1 LLSAALNIQKVA
13 GLARRVHDSATLQE
27 KLEKLI
33 AVQPKPSGQK
43 RTLTRHVPTRWNSD
57 LACLASHVELETPV
71 KQLTSDTSNQLG
83 KYALNRQ
90 QWNLAK
96 ELTEVLEVCLWH
108 FCKTT
113 CFVTHMPLLDIF

>member
-1 LLSAALNIQKVA
+1 VALNIQKVA

-43 RTLTRHVPTRWNSD
+43 QTLMHHVPTRWNSD
-57 LACLASHVELETPV
+57 LACLASHVELETPI
-71 KQLTSDTSNQLG
+71 KQLMSDTSNQLG
-83 KYALNRQ
+83 KYALNCQ

-96 ELTEVLEVCLWH
+96 ELIEVLEVCLWH